1 MESRNE
7 RWQDMQ
13 DMQVMPLQKDET
25 YEGEVHLSEER
36 ENGKENE
43 IIMFKRELLCYEP
56 ATLFIEYKS
65 TSSYLR
71 GKKIN
76 K

>member
-7 RWQDMQ
+7 RWYMQDMQ
-13 DMQVMPLQKDET
+13 DMPLQKDET
-25 YEGEVHLSEER
+25 YEGEVHLSEEK
-36 ENGKENE
+36 ENGKEENE
-43 IIMFKRELLCYEP
+43 IIMFKRELLYYEP

-71 GKKIN
+71 GKKN